1 MRWRVAPLRS
11 IFYPIQTNFMQGC
24 FMRFSLSLASMCR
37 TTATKAHKASLLLCC
52 ALGLGFAPSF
62 TPALARNV
70 TDMSGTVV
78 TVPDTPTA
86 IADLWFA
93 HNEILV
99 MLGAAAKIKVTAE
112 NPKDSPW
119 LFKVAPVL
127 LSARTGVRPE
137 SANPED
143 LLARKIDLV
152 FVPQRATAETLRH
165 ASLPTL
171 DAHYATLPDMLRSL
185 DMTAQALGTPEAH
198 STAYLYRSQM
208 EHMLALLQSRTAPL
222 PATARPRVLHI
233 ARLNPLQIDGTNT
246 LIDSWITAA
255 GGQNAATVSGN
266 HKPTT
271 FEQIAAWNPDLIILG
286 ATAGLPAQDAP
297 LRSLPAFA
305 KGHWAVN
312 PQGVFSWDRY
322 GCEELLQLE
331 WAAKL
336 FHPTLF
342 TDLDL
347 PHDVQAF
354 YRTFFHYTLNDD
366 DTARILAARP
376 PAP

>member
-1 MRWRVAPLRS
+1 MPFCFSSALTLRAVVKAPVKV
-11 IFYPIQTNFMQGC
+11 G
-24 FMRFSLSLASMCR
+24 
-37 TTATKAHKASLLLCC
+37 LLLSFAYAAACVT
-52 ALGLGFAPSF
+52 FAP
-62 TPALARNV
+62 PAVARTV
-70 TDMSGTVV
+70 TDMSGTAV
-78 TVPDTPTA
+78 TVPNTPTA

-99 MLGAAAKIKVTAE
+99 MLGAADKIKVTAE

-127 LSARTGVRPE
+127 LQALTGVRPQ

-152 FVPQRATAETLRH
+152 FVPQRATAETLRR

-171 DAHYATLPDMLRSL
+171 DAQYATLPDMLRSL
-185 DMTAQALGTPEAH
+185 DMTAQALGTPEAQ
-198 STAYLYRSQM
+198 AMAQLYRQHMEQM
-208 EHMLALLQSRTAPL
+208 LSLLQNRTATIPQS
-222 PATARPRVLHI
+222 ARPKVLHI
-233 ARLNPLQIDGTNT
+233 ARLPPLQIDGTNT

-255 GGQNAATVSGN
+255 GGQNAASVAGN

-271 FEQIAAWNPDLIILG
+271 FEQIATWNPDIIVLG
-286 ATAGLPAQDAP
+286 ASAGVPEESSP
-297 LRSLPAFA
+297 LRSLTAFQ
-305 KGHWAVN
+305 KGQWAVN
-312 PQGVFSWDRY
+312 PQGVFAWDRY

-342 TDLDL
+342 ADIDLKQ
-347 PHDVQAF
+347 DVQVF
-354 YRTFFHYTLNDD
+354 YKTFFHYPLSSADA
-366 DTARILAARP
+366 ARILAARP